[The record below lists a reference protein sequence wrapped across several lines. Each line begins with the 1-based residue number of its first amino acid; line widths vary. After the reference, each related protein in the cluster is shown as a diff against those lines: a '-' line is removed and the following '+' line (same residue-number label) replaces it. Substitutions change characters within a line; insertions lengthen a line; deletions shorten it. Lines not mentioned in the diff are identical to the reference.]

1 MIALVKPAQGPV
13 VTSGFSISFGPDAT
27 RTDIPSVA
35 KAHLTQ
41 LRLDIINALP
51 AYKDN
56 MSRYHLQD
64 LADRIRQALDPK

>member
-1 MIALVKPAQGPV
+1 MIALVRPGQSPIV
-13 VTSGFSISFGPDAT
+13 SSGFTISFGPDPS

-35 KAHLTQ
+35 KAHLSQ
-41 LRLDIINALP
+41 LRTEILNALP